1 MQSLTRQ
8 RYLIVSVLILA
19 VALLGISAA
28 VHAQGVPTLQ
38 DGQAGTTL
46 TVTKTAA
53 GFYERRITY
62 IWTIDKSVTPT
73 TLEIGRNAT
82 QQFTYEIHTSRTPSL
97 PTDTFGVR
105 GEICVTNGGAV
116 ATEQLTI
123 VDVVQSKPMGP
134 GQFEDV
140 IPQPVTLGAFP
151 QLAPGQRHCYPY
163 EVTAPGPIPPD
174 TSYRNEA
181 RVAITNHSGALDEIH
196 VTVSRADFSL
206 PTDPTITETDEFA
219 TVTDVE
225 QCPAGFTC
233 VPSKPGP
240 FTFPNTAGLFTV
252 SFTKAVTNV
261 GAACNSTFAITN
273 TVTLETND
281 TNTSSPDYTL
291 AGITTPVCPPIT
303 VGCTH
308 TLGFWLTHPTAW
320 PVFTLTLG
328 TAPPYGQAQLLSI
341 LSEPPRG
348 NGLVQ
353 LARQLIAAKLNVA
366 TGATT
371 PAGVANNITG
381 ADLLI
386 GARVVPPVG
395 TGYLP
400 SGQTSGLVANLD
412 EYNNGLAEGGAPHCG
427 E

>member
-1 MQSLTRQ
+1 MTSLTPQ
-8 RYLIVSVLILA
+8 RFLVVSVLALTVSIL
-19 VALLGISAA
+19 GMSAA
-28 VHAQGVPTLQ
+28 ARAQ
-38 DGQAGTTL
+38 GQAGTTL
-46 TVTKTAA
+46 TVTKTAT
-53 GFYERRITY
+53 GFHERRITY
-62 IWTIDKSVTPT
+62 TWTLDKSVTPT
-73 TLEIGRNAT
+73 MVELGRGAT
-82 QQFTYEIHTSRTPSL
+82 QQFTYEINTLRVPSL
-97 PTDTFGVR
+97 PTDTLGVS

-123 VDVVQSKPMGP
+123 VDVVQSKSSGA

-140 IPQPVTLGAFP
+140 IVQPVALGDFP
-151 QLAPGQRHCYPY
+151 QLAPGQAHCYPY
-163 EVTAPGPIPPD
+163 EVTSPGPVPSG

-206 PTDPTITETDEFA
+206 PTAPTTVVETDLTA

-233 VPSKPGP
+233 VPSNPGP
-240 FTFPNTAGLFTV
+240 FPFPNAAGSFTT

-261 GAACNSTFAITN
+261 SAACNSTFALTN
-273 TVTLETND
+273 TVTLETDD
-281 TNTSSPDYTL
+281 TKTRITDNTL
-291 AGITTPVCPPIT
+291 AGITTPVCPPLI

-308 TLGFWLTHPTAW
+308 TLGFWLNHPTAW
-320 PVFTLTLG
+320 PVTTLTLG
-328 TAPPYGQAQLLSI
+328 TVSYNQAQLLSI

-353 LARQLIAAKLNVA
+353 LARQLIAAKLNVE

-371 PAGVANNITG
+371 PAGVANDITS

-386 GARVVPPVG
+386 GTKVVPPVG
-395 TGYLP
+395 TGSLP
-400 SGQTSGLVANLD
+400 SGQTSGLVASLD
-412 EYNNGLAEGGAPHCG
+412 AYNNGLAEGGAPHCG